1 MFGFSSFK
9 LIAMLILVAGT
20 AIGTATV
27 THKVDNARFEK
38 LELGYAQAK
47 EKAVEEARAAQA
59 AQDKIA
65 LTAAV
70 AEAAAQEKI
79 VTITNTITKEI
90 PSHVKDSGPCI
101 TYGLVRVLDG
111 AASGRDPDTLALPTG
126 KSDDACSP
134 VKASDLAQSVADNYG
149 AARQNSEQLTALQ
162 QTAKDLIAAW
172 PASKVSA
179 TVPRSEERLASLDR
193 RVPVQV
199 NLSVQAASTS
209 IPAWNAGL
217 TPAQSVAAW
226 NTYLAAQHGSG
237 G

>member
-1 MFGFSSFK
+1 MFGFSGFK

-20 AIGTATV
+20 AIGTATI

-70 AEAAAQEKI
+70 AEATAQEKI
-79 VTITNTITKEI
+79 VTINQVITKEI

-199 NLSVQAASTS
+199 NLSVHAAPTS
-209 IPAWNAGL
+209 VPAWNAGL